1 MELDPK
7 LQQLIPPVYKVE
19 VVADLEE
26 SKTVEKTLNNLPAP
40 YGAMNKT
47 VFVSTVV
54 ENERI
59 TSQTHFQDVRRIRMT
74 TGPDFKYSAGDV
86 LMIQCQNHPAL
97 VSAFLNRIGLERDA
111 CLMISPNQEA
121 LGQVSSSSLIKFPP
135 VPISAFELFSFWLN
149 LSEPPSRHFCGVMG
163 HFLAD
168 APGRQM

>member
-1 MELDPK
+1 
-7 LQQLIPPVYKVE
+7 
-19 VVADLEE
+19 
-26 SKTVEKTLNNLPAP
+26 
-40 YGAMNKT
+40 MNKT